1 MPPWSYSNPVKIHFG
16 WGLFEKIGE
25 LTEGAKA
32 LLLTSPG
39 ALNRGLVDTC
49 SGALGNRL
57 ATVFSQITPN
67 PTFIALN
74 KAFAGLKGHDYDVII
89 ALGGGS
95 VMDSAK
101 ALACMLAA
109 DKADWLDL
117 HVKQSSPPELAFTP
131 KPIIAV
137 PTTAGTGSEVTR
149 WGTLWDFVE
158 QKKYSVCHPRLYP
171 QKALL
176 DPQLTMSLPRS
187 ETLYGGLD
195 ALSHSMEALWN
206 KNANPVSDLYAHKA
220 ATTVLATL
228 PRLLASPQDGALREE
243 MLRASL
249 LAGLAFSNTS
259 TALAHSISYYMTTH
273 YSLPH
278 GLACSFCLPFVLKA
292 NIAVNSGRDGV
303 LFDIFQDY
311 GDNPIGSLLQFL
323 SAVGVK
329 QKFADYGISFNEG
342 RRIIED
348 ALRGMRGVN
357 NLATPDHVL
366 QVYEEAFG
374 DLI

>member
-1 MPPWSYSNPVKIHFG
+1 MPSWSYSNPVEIHFG
-16 WGLFEKIGE
+16 WGLYESIGE
-25 LTEGAKA
+25 VTEGARA
-32 LLLTSPG
+32 LLLSSPG
-39 ALNRGLVDTC
+39 ALNRGLVDVC
-49 SGALGNRL
+49 RRALGNRL
-57 ATVFSQITPN
+57 TTVFPQVTPN
-67 PTFIALN
+67 PTFSALQR
-74 KAFAGLKGHDYDVII
+74 AFDKLKGYDHDVII

-95 VMDSAK
+95 VIDSAK

-109 DKADWLDL
+109 DNADWLDL
-117 HVKQSSPPELAFTP
+117 HVKNSSPPESAFTP
-131 KPIIAV
+131 KPIVAV

-149 WGTLWDFVE
+149 WGTLWDFEE

-176 DPQLTMSLPRS
+176 DPSLTMTLPLS

-195 ALSHSMEALWN
+195 TLSHSLEALWN

-220 ATTVLATL
+220 AQAVMAALPRVLAN
-228 PRLLASPQDGALREE
+228 PQDAALREE

-278 GLACSFCLPFVLKA
+278 GLACSFCLPLVLQA
-292 NIAVNSGRDGV
+292 NILIDSGRDQL
-303 LFDIFQDY
+303 LFDIFQGY
-311 GDNPIGSLLQFL
+311 GDNPVDALRQFL
-323 SAVGVK
+323 SGVGVK
-329 QKFADYGISFNEG
+329 QTFADYGISFEEG
-342 RRIIED
+342 RSIIAE
-348 ALRGMRGVN
+348 ALAGMRGVN
-357 NLATPDHVL
+357 NLASPDQVL
-366 QVYEEAFG
+366 RVYKASFG